1 MRSKVKYFIL
11 IILIIVSAIRITVL
25 NINAKDYKLK
35 IENYKVEDT
44 FVIKGYEYIIDGY
57 SIVDAD
63 EMERLCGYRD
73 ERIDGKYAIVDMR
86 YRKLNN
92 DKSSPVV
99 EFYLNSGTWNNG
111 NNLQATMQL
120 NSKTNENKEGD
131 YTEYKQV
138 FNLNKVLF
146 TRSGWDKVDSRKYRL
161 KYNFT
166 YPYIIYVNLWE

>member
-1 MRSKVKYFIL
+1 
-11 IILIIVSAIRITVL
+11 
-25 NINAKDYKLK
+25 
-35 IENYKVEDT
+35 
-44 FVIKGYEYIIDGY
+44 
-57 SIVDAD
+57 
-63 EMERLCGYRD
+63 
-73 ERIDGKYAIVDMR
+73 
-86 YRKLNN
+86 
-92 DKSSPVV
+92 
-99 EFYLNSGTWNNG
+99 
-111 NNLQATMQL
+111 MQL

>member
-35 IENYKVEDT
+35 IENYKVGDT

-86 YRKLNN
+86 YYKG
-92 DKSSPVV
+92 
-99 EFYLNSGTWNNG
+99 YT
-111 NNLQATMQL
+111 QA
-120 NSKTNENKEGD
+120 KTASVLGIS
-131 YTEYKQV
+131 QV
-138 FNLNKVLF
+138 QV
-146 TRSGWDKVDSRKYRL
+146 SRKEKALLSKLRR
-161 KYNFT
+161 
-166 YPYIIYVNLWE
+166 YIE